1 MIDVMGGEHSLEFA
15 TFREL
20 TVRGFRAAQSLLPKI
35 QLLVQMALE
44 AHGGSFP
51 CFSGGAAAVMDGLQ
65 QVSTPTRT
73 PNHAPRHSPV
83 SLLARSV
90 PVFNMHLA

>member
-65 QVSTPTRT
+65 QVNTQPTPEMDSVWQSVAR
-73 PNHAPRHSPV
+73 PV
-83 SLLARSV
+83 SPAC
-90 PVFNMHLA
+90 NYD

>member
-1 MIDVMGGEHSLEFA
+1 MGGEHSLEFA

-65 QVSTPTRT
+65 QVSTRQPMFETRKH
-73 PNHAPRHSPV
+73 PSASDRAKP
-83 SLLARSV
+83 
-90 PVFNMHLA
+90 